1 MQEVFL
7 KVWQQ
12 PEVFAEYRGSLCG
25 FLAVVARNRSI
36 DRILGGRRF
45 ENIDDLQLANTVGM
59 EDVAEREIDACK
71 SALGMMETKAPDQRQ
86 AVKMAFFEGPSI
98 QKSQSRPDSHWERS
112 RHAYVPH

>member
-59 EDVAEREIDACK
+59 GDVAEREMMLAK
-71 SALGMMETKAPDQRQ
+71 VRSVMETKAPDQRQ
-86 AVKMAFFEGPSI
+86 AVKTRIRSALISI
-98 QKSQSRPDSHWERS
+98 RKALDVL
-112 RHAYVPH
+112 A